1 MLMKSNRIIIT
12 AASITGILA
21 SVADFL
27 VEYIL
32 AAHYPGYSH
41 LTDTFSKL
49 GSTASPVGRI
59 ISYWWMIYSVLIV
72 FFGYGFY
79 LYFKRKGKPGIL
91 AAWLVI
97 IYALGE
103 GMGSGLF
110 PANYLK
116 HGFTLSL
123 IIHDTFSGIGI
134 GCIIILPIVMMQIF
148 PKEKHRSFYT
158 YSIIVTAVG
167 LVMLVFFSLAKI
179 FDDPRSVLLGYKG
192 LWQRLMLADYYLFL
206 IVIAFCMLFGI
217 NSFSTKSPD

>member
-1 MLMKSNRIIIT
+1 MIIVV
-12 AASITGILA
+12 ASITGIA
-21 SVADFL
+21 ACIADFL

-49 GSTASPVGRI
+49 GATASPVGKI
-59 ISYWWMIYSVLIV
+59 ISGWWMIYSALIV

-79 LYFKRKGKPGIL
+79 LYFKEKGKTGIL
-91 AAWLVI
+91 ASWLVI

-134 GCIIILPIVMMQIF
+134 GSIIILPLVMMQIL
-148 PKEKHRSFYT
+148 PKAKHLGFYT
-158 YSIIVTAVG
+158 YSIVVTAVG
-167 LVMLVFFSLAKI
+167 LVMLIFFSLAKI
-179 FDDPRSVLLGYKG
+179 FDDPHSILLGYKG
-192 LWQRLMLADYYLFL
+192 LWQRLMLVDYYLYL
-206 IVIAFCMLFGI
+206 IVIAGFMLLI
-217 NSFSTKSPD
+217 RNSYQQKARTNPGFHY